1 MEDNA
6 ASGYLAAPCQ
16 GVPLSNYAMQQVWY
30 KAGYGGRER
39 SEDLGKGRG
48 EGGTEEGGGAG
59 MAVVLL
65 YVAHTCRTWQRMT
78 EGPQGGA

>member
-1 MEDNA
+1 MWQVE
-6 ASGYLAAPCQ
+6 YLRQAH
-16 GVPLSNYAMQQVWY
+16 AMVCSWEITSY
-30 KAGYGGRER
+30 NKAGVIEVYWRRER
-39 SEDLGKGRG
+39 SEDLGKGSG